1 MAHREFRTADGRD
14 WAVWSVNPE
23 YAERRTAEATGS
35 AQRTAERRSSTNY
48 RVPLSGAFSNG
59 WLCFETNG
67 EKRRLAP
74 VPESWARLSD
84 AGLIELCER
93 AARVEHTARRLVE

>member
-14 WAVWSVNPE
+14 WAVWSVSPE
-23 YAERRTAEATGS
+23 YAERRAGDAPDTAQLA
-35 AQRTAERRSSTNY
+35 AERRAHTNY
-48 RVPLSGAFSNG
+48 RVPLSGALTNG
-59 WLCFETNG
+59 WLCFETTG

-93 AARVEHTARRLVE
+93 AARVEHTGRRLVE